1 MHPTKPTIFKL
12 KENSGNAK
20 AISMYKKTKLKKLLE
35 YPCERALTWCYPNI
49 AESSL
54 YHTDWNS
61 LEEESHRKVRCTFSP
76 DHSDWKWIINVAAH
90 GGKMGKKKITHE
102 GRVDQMV
109 LPSKNDVLGIAV
121 KMLGG
126 ERIMVKC
133 QDGKERLCR
142 IRGKMKR
149 RVWIRDGDVV
159 LVSPW
164 DFQTETRG
172 DIFFRYRQNQ
182 ASWLREH
189 NYITI

>member
-1 MHPTKPTIFKL
+1 
-12 KENSGNAK
+12 
-20 AISMYKKTKLKKLLE
+20 
-35 YPCERALTWCYPNI
+35 
-49 AESSL
+49 
-54 YHTDWNS
+54 
-61 LEEESHRKVRCTFSP
+61 
-76 DHSDWKWIINVAAH
+76 
-90 GGKMGKKKITHE
+90 MGKKKITHE
-102 GRVDQMV
+102 RTDQMV

-149 RVWIRDGDVV
+149 RVWIRDGDIV

-164 DFQTETRG
+164 EFQTDTRG

-182 ASWLREH
+182 AGWLRDH
-189 NYITI
+189 NYLTI

>member
-1 MHPTKPTIFKL
+1 M
-12 KENSGNAK
+12 
-20 AISMYKKTKLKKLLE
+20 
-35 YPCERALTWCYPNI
+35 
-49 AESSL
+49 
-54 YHTDWNS
+54 
-61 LEEESHRKVRCTFSP
+61 
-76 DHSDWKWIINVAAH
+76 
-90 GGKMGKKKITHE
+90 KMGKKKITHE
-102 GRVDQMV
+102 RTDQMV

-149 RVWIRDGDVV
+149 RVWIRDGDIV

-164 DFQTETRG
+164 DFQTDERG
-172 DIFFRYRQNQ
+172 DIFWRYRQNQ
-182 ASWLREH
+182 VTWLRDH